1 MSADIQDTQEQQPK
15 AKRPA
20 KRSVR
25 TGKRY
30 RTGRAAGHYDVIVI
44 GSGIGGLCTAA
55 LLAKAG
61 KKVCVLEQ
69 HYTAGGY
76 THSYENAGYEWDVG
90 VHYIGEVHKRWSVLR
105 RIFDVISD
113 GNIKWAAMNK
123 CYDRICLGD
132 QHYDFVAGKDNFIGG
147 LVARFPE
154 EEKAIRDYVALLQKV
169 SSKVPM
175 FFAGQALPFGISK
188 LFNRFRPLFFPAC
201 FFQTTREVIETFTQ
215 NETLIGVLTGQWGD
229 YGLPPSESSFL
240 MHAMV
245 AKHYLAGAAYPT
257 GGSWMIAQGIIP
269 VIQKAGGE
277 VFTYAGVEQV
287 LVSGNRALGVRLNNG
302 DEILAD
308 QVVSNTGY
316 WPTVNKLLPESAKQM
331 FDAEKMTIPV
341 SSAHLCLYAGFKG
354 DAAALGLDSTNLWI
368 YPNADHDTN
377 VKQARASHNREFPLV
392 YISFPSTKDPQWNEN
407 YPNKS
412 TVEIVT
418 TGNLEQFMA
427 WTGTQWSKR
436 GEDYDALK
444 KEISDRLLE
453 ILYKHRPQLRA
464 ALDFAELST
473 PLSTQWFQWNEVG
486 EIYGLD
492 HTPARFKQ
500 VKLHPQT
507 PIKNFYLTGSDVVT
521 AGVGGAL
528 MGGVMAATRMLGWR
542 GYKIGKILRGKHL

>member
-1 MSADIQDTQEQQPK
+1 MTANTQATSNQEPG
-15 AKRPA
+15 AKRSA

-30 RTGRAAGHYDVIVI
+30 RTGRAATHYDVIVI

-90 VHYIGEVHKRWSVLR
+90 VHYIGEVHKRWSILR

-123 CYDRICLGD
+123 CYDRIILGD
-132 QHYDFVAGKDNFIGG
+132 ETFNFVAGKDNFISG
-147 LVARFPE
+147 LVQHFPD
-154 EEKAIRDYVALLQKV
+154 EEKAIRDYVALLQAV
-169 SSKVPM
+169 SSKVPL
-175 FFAGQALPFGISK
+175 FFAGQALPFGIAK
-188 LFNRFRPLFFPAC
+188 LYNRLRPRFFPAY
-201 FFQTTREVIETFTQ
+201 FFQTTRQVLETFTR
-215 NETLIGVLTGQWGD
+215 NEKLIGVLTGQWGD
-229 YGLPPSESSFL
+229 YGLPPCESSFL

-245 AKHYLAGAAYPT
+245 AKHYLAGAAYPV
-257 GGSWMIAQGIIP
+257 GGSWAIAQGIIP
-269 VIQKAGGE
+269 VIQAAGGE

-287 LVSGNRALGVRLNNG
+287 LVTNGQAVGVRLNNG
-302 DEILAD
+302 DEILAS

-316 WPTVNKLLPESAKQM
+316 WPTVNKLLPEAAKPK
-331 FDAEKMTIPV
+331 FAADKMTIPL

-354 DAAALGLDSTNLWI
+354 DAKALGLDSTNLWI

-377 VKQARASHNREFPLV
+377 VKKAKASNNSEFPLI
-392 YISFPSTKDPQWNEN
+392 YISFPSTKDPKWDEN

-418 TGNLEQFMA
+418 TGSLDQFMA

-436 GEDYDALK
+436 GDNYDALK
-444 KEISDRLLE
+444 QEISERLLE
-453 ILYKHRPQLRA
+453 ILYQHRPQLRD
-464 ALDFAELST
+464 ALDFSELST

-500 VKLHPQT
+500 TKLHPQT
-507 PIKNFYLTGSDVVT
+507 PIKNLYLTGSDVVT

-528 MGGVMAATRMLGWR
+528 MGGVMAATRMLGWQ
-542 GYKIGKILRGKHL
+542 GYKIGRLLKPRSR